1 MSFFGLFKK
10 KHSKKQPLV
19 DELHRAIEEGQK
31 KRDIFFSNQRPE
43 NDDYGYELSNPI
55 GTSGIDSSEK
65 YLSSLRTENG
75 NPLDWIRNGSYCLEE
90 INGVKNVPVDY
101 YDVYVHNTLNKVAT
115 LYICPYSHNSDAAP
129 KKFFLSKEERQDE
142 YKGNLY
148 REVTNAGLSPD
159 YYLEYRRLQ
168 LELKKKQEQEKEKVN
183 AALTPEQFRE
193 DRRLKLESNRVLDE
207 LKNKQE
213 NS

>member
-10 KHSKKQPLV
+10 NHSKKQPLV

-101 YDVYVHNTLNKVAT
+101 YDVYVHNTLNKVG
-115 LYICPYSHNSDAAP
+115 II
-129 KKFFLSKEERQDE
+129 
-142 YKGNLY
+142 YK
-148 REVTNAGLSPD
+148 D
-159 YYLEYRRLQ
+159 IIIIEYRINSYKADFHIIFDTLISFSKIFINVN
-168 LELKKKQEQEKEKVN
+168 KK
-183 AALTPEQFRE
+183 
-193 DRRLKLESNRVLDE
+193 
-207 LKNKQE
+207 
-213 NS
+213 